1 MTTPAA
7 PHTPDNNPG
16 HADTPVDARK
26 EQDALDVIVIGA
38 GQAGL
43 AVAWHL
49 TQQHARFVVLDAA
62 PQLGHSWRT
71 RWDSLRL
78 FSPAQYDSLPGMDF
92 PAARDTYPGKDD
104 VADYLAGYAEQ
115 FQLPI
120 LLGHRVTRLQH
131 HPTTNG
137 QPPVFTVHTSHG
149 PLRARQVVVA
159 TGAFQKP
166 HRPSLADALDDRVV
180 QVHSAHY
187 RNPDQLP
194 PGPVLVVGAGN
205 SGLQIAEEL
214 ATHPTPAGNDI
225 KDGDPERPVHLAV
238 GTTPPQLPQRFA
250 GRDLFWWLSKTGAI
264 HKPATSLLARR
275 MRARGDVVIGTNL
288 SRVRSL
294 GVTARSRVTGAGPT
308 GVEFADG
315 TRLAPASVIWSTG
328 FTADYTWMDV
338 PGVITDT
345 PRGGTVIHKRGV
357 TAVPGLYFIGLPWQ
371 HSRGSALLGFV
382 RHDASWL
389 AERLYAHRTQLP
401 GL

>member
-7 PHTPDNNPG
+7 PHSPDNNPG
-16 HADTPVDARK
+16 HADAPVDARK
-26 EQDALDVIVIGA
+26 VQDALDVIVIGA

-49 TQQHARFVVLDAA
+49 AQQHARFVVLDAA

-92 PAARDTYPGKDD
+92 PAALDTYPGKDD
-104 VADYLAGYAEQ
+104 VADYLTGYAEQ

-137 QPPVFTVHTSHG
+137 QRPVFTVHTSHG

-214 ATHPTPAGNDI
+214 ATHPTATGSSD
-225 KDGDPERPVHLAV
+225 KDRGPERPVHLAV
-238 GTTPPQLPQRFA
+238 GATPPQLPQRFA
-250 GRDLFWWLSKTGAI
+250 GRDLFWWLSTTGAI
-264 HKPATSLLARR
+264 TRPATSLLVRR

-288 SRVRSL
+288 SRVKSL
-294 GVTARSRVTGAGPT
+294 GVTARSRVTGAGPL

-382 RHDASWL
+382 RHDAAWL
-389 AERLYAHRTQLP
+389 ADRLYADRTQLH